1 MRVKD
6 VVWRD
11 DVVASYVRE
20 RVGDVGGVPVSDV
33 KYFEPD
39 RPVGDFF
46 WPSHLGK
53 VERLER
59 RRQVTLIADELVAA
73 VKVLDHCA
81 GRVPSRRQRKV
92 SPLTTRFSVA
102 P

>member
-1 MRVKD
+1 MSEGRVEQL
-6 VVWRD
+6 WRKR
-11 DVVASYVRE
+11 VRL
-20 RVGDVGGVPVSDV
+20 GPMDPVP
-33 KYFEPD
+33 
-39 RPVGDFF
+39 RA
-46 WPSHLGK
+46 
-53 VERLER
+53 RLVTGEGIEEDANR
-59 RRQVTLIADELVAA
+59 GRSRRQVTLIADELVAA